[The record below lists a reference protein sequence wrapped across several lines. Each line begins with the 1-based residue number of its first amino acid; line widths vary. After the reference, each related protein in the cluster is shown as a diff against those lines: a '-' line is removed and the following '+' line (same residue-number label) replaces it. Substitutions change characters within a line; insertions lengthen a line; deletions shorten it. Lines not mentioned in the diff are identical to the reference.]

1 MEARNYRAG
10 GPMKSLVLIVA
21 ATLLLPIHSAL
32 AQVAATIA
40 GVRMPAWVDRGGRR
54 LPIIP
59 GLDLRAGDQLVP
71 GAGWR
76 ALVKL
81 ADGSL
86 VKLGENGQLGFTE
99 LNPAADLFK
108 AALNVLEGAFRFTTD
123 LVAKSR
129 KREVSIRAA
138 QVTAGIRGTDLWGR
152 SRAGNEIV
160 CLIEG
165 DIEVGAA
172 GEQPVTMNQP
182 LQFYRRIEGK
192 TQPVGTVSAEQLKQW
207 AAETELQSG
216 KGVAR
221 LGGRYS
227 VILGQADDS
236 NGALGLYDQLRDAGY
251 PAEILPV
258 KQGDKFV
265 YLVRIRHLASRAE
278 ANALANQLRGK
289 YGVAEPKVSG

>member
-1 MEARNYRAG
+1 
-10 GPMKSLVLIVA
+10 MKSLVLVVA
-21 ATLLLPIHSAL
+21 AALLLPIHSAL
-32 AQVAATIA
+32 AQVAATIE
-40 GVRMPAWVDRGGRR
+40 GVQMPAWIERGGRR
-54 LPIIP
+54 VPIIP
-59 GLDLRAGDQLVP
+59 GMELRAGDQLVT
-71 GAGWR
+71 GAGSR

-86 VKLGENGQLGFTE
+86 VKLGENGQLGFQE
-99 LNPAADLFK
+99 LNPAADLFR

-165 DIEVGAA
+165 EIEVAAA
-172 GEQPVTMNQP
+172 GESPVAMNQP

-192 TQPVGTVSAEQLKQW
+192 TQPVGTVSKEQLDQW
-207 AAETELQSG
+207 AAETELQPG
-216 KGVAR
+216 KGYAR

-227 VILGQADDS
+227 VTLGQFDEQ
-236 NGALGLYDQLRDAGY
+236 NGALGLYDSVGAAGY
-251 PAEILPV
+251 PVQIRPV
-258 KQGDKFV
+258 KEGDKITYYV
-265 YLVRIRHLASRAE
+265 VIRHLPSRAE
-278 ANALANQLRGK
+278 ANAVANQLRGK
-289 YGVAEPKVSG
+289 FGVAEPKVSG

>member
-1 MEARNYRAG
+1 
-10 GPMKSLVLIVA
+10 MKSLVLIVA

-40 GVRMPAWVDRGGRR
+40 GVQMPAWVERGGRR
-54 LPIIP
+54 VPIIP
-59 GLDLRAGDQLVP
+59 GMELRAGDQLVT
-71 GAGWR
+71 GAGSR

-86 VKLGENGQLGFTE
+86 VKLGENGQLGFQE

-152 SRAGNEIV
+152 SRAGNEVV

-165 DIEVGAA
+165 EIEVGAA
-172 GEQPVTMNQP
+172 GESPVAMNQP

-192 TQPVGTVSAEQLKQW
+192 TQPVGTVSKQQLEQW
-207 AAETELQSG
+207 AVETELQPG
-216 KGVAR
+216 KGIAR
-221 LGGRYS
+221 VGGRFS
-227 VILGQADDS
+227 VILGQAEEQ
-236 NGALGLYDQLRDAGY
+236 NGALALYDSVGNAGY
-251 PAEILPV
+251 PAQIRPV
-258 KQGDKFV
+258 KEGEKIV
-265 YLVRIRHLASRAE
+265 YYVVIRNLPSRAE
-278 ANALANQLRGK
+278 ANAVANQLRGK
-289 YGVAEPKVSG
+289 FGISEPKVSG

>member
-1 MEARNYRAG
+1 MKAPHYRAG
-10 GPMKSLVLIVA
+10 GPMKSLLLVVA
-21 ATLLLPIHSAL
+21 TTLLIPIHSAL
-32 AQVAATIA
+32 AQVAATIE
-40 GVRMPAWVDRGGRR
+40 GVQMPAWVERAGRR
-54 LPIIP
+54 VPIIP
-59 GLDLRAGDQLVP
+59 GMELRAGDQLVT
-71 GAGWR
+71 GAGSR

-165 DIEVGAA
+165 EIEVAA
-172 GEQPVTMNQP
+172 EGEQAVAMNQP

-192 TQPVGTVSAEQLKQW
+192 TQPVGQVEVSQLAQW
-207 AAETELQSG
+207 AAETDPEAG
-216 KGVAR
+216 KGA
-221 LGGRYS
+221 LQAGGRFS
-227 VILGQADDS
+227 VILGSYADQ
-236 NGALGLYDQLRDAGY
+236 NGALAQYDELRNAG
-251 PAEILPV
+251 
-258 KQGDKFV
+258 
-265 YLVRIRHLASRAE
+265 
-278 ANALANQLRGK
+278 
-289 YGVAEPKVSG
+289 

>member
-1 MEARNYRAG
+1 
-10 GPMKSLVLIVA
+10 MKSL
-21 ATLLLPIHSAL
+21 LLLVATALLIPVHSAL
-32 AQVAATIA
+32 AQVAATIE
-40 GVRMPAWVDRGGRR
+40 GVQMPAWVERNGRR
-54 LPIIP
+54 VPIIP
-59 GLDLRAGDQLVP
+59 GMELRAGDQLVT
-71 GAGWR
+71 GAGSR

-86 VKLGENGQLGFTE
+86 VKLGENGQLGFQE

-165 DIEVGAA
+165 DIEVAAA

-182 LQFYRRIEGK
+182 LQFYRRLEGK
-192 TQPVGTVSAEQLKQW
+192 TQPVGTVSKQQLDQW
-207 AAETELQSG
+207 AAETELQPG

-221 LGGRYS
+221 VGGRFS
-227 VILGQADDS
+227 VILGQFDEQ
-236 NGALGLYDQLRDAGY
+236 NGALGLYDSVAGAGY
-251 PAEILPV
+251 PAQIRPV
-258 KQGDKFV
+258 KEGEKITYYV
-265 YLVRIRHLASRAE
+265 VIRNLPSRAE
-278 ANALANQLRGK
+278 ANAIANQVRGK
-289 YGVAEPKVSG
+289 FGVAEPKVSG

>member
-1 MEARNYRAG
+1 
-10 GPMKSLVLIVA
+10 MKSL
-21 ATLLLPIHSAL
+21 LLLVATALLIPVHSAI
-32 AQVAATIA
+32 AQVAATIE
-40 GVRMPAWVDRGGRR
+40 GVQMPAWLERAGRR
-54 LPIIP
+54 VPIIP
-59 GLDLRAGDQLVP
+59 GMELRAGDQLVT
-71 GAGWR
+71 GAGSR

-86 VKLGENGQLGFTE
+86 VKLGENGQLGFQE

-108 AALNVLEGAFRFTTD
+108 AALSVLEGAFRFTTD

-165 DIEVGAA
+165 DIEVAAA

-182 LQFYRRIEGK
+182 LQFYRRVEGK
-192 TQPVGTVSAEQLKQW
+192 TQPVGTVSKEQLDQW

-216 KGVAR
+216 KGIAR
-221 LGGRYS
+221 VGGRFS
-227 VILGQADDS
+227 VILGQFDEQ
-236 NGALGLYDQLRDAGY
+236 NGALGLYDSVGGAGY
-251 PAEILPV
+251 PAQIRPV
-258 KQGDKFV
+258 KEGDKITYYV
-265 YLVRIRHLASRAE
+265 VIRNLPSRAE
-278 ANALANQLRGK
+278 ASAVANQLRGK
-289 YGVAEPKVSG
+289 FGVAEPKVSG

>member
-1 MEARNYRAG
+1 MEAPHYRAG
-10 GPMKSLVLIVA
+10 GPMKSLLLVVA
-21 ATLLLPIHSAL
+21 TTLLIPIHSAL
-32 AQVAATIA
+32 AQVAATIE
-40 GVRMPAWVDRGGRR
+40 GVQMPAWVERAGRR
-54 LPIIP
+54 VPIIP
-59 GLDLRAGDQLVP
+59 GMELRAGDQLIT
-71 GAGWR
+71 GAGSR

-81 ADGSL
+81 GDGSL
-86 VKLGENGQLGFTE
+86 VKLGENGNLGFAE
-99 LNPAADLFK
+99 LSPTVEIFK

-192 TQPVGTVSAEQLKQW
+192 TQPVGTVSKQQLDQW
-207 AAETELQSG
+207 AAETELQAG

-221 LGGRYS
+221 RGGRFS
-227 VILGQADDS
+227 VTLASADEQNS
-236 NGALGLYDQLRDAGY
+236 ALALYDEVRNAGY
-251 PAEILPV
+251 AAEILPV
-258 KQGDKFV
+258 KQADKFV
-265 YLVRIRHLASRAE
+265 YLVRIRPLPSRAE
-278 ANALANQLRGK
+278 ANALAGQLRGK
-289 YGVAEPKVSG
+289 FGIAEPRV

>member
-1 MEARNYRAG
+1 
-10 GPMKSLVLIVA
+10 MKSLLLLVA
-21 ATLLLPIHSAL
+21 TALLLPIHSAL
-32 AQVAATIA
+32 AQVAATVE
-40 GVRMPAWVDRGGRR
+40 GVQMPAWVERGGRR

-59 GLDLRAGDQLVP
+59 GMELRAGDQLVT
-71 GAGWR
+71 GAGSR

-86 VKLGENGQLGFTE
+86 VKLGENGQLGFAE
-99 LNPAADLFK
+99 LSPARDLFK

-123 LVAKSR
+123 IVQKSR

-165 DIEVGAA
+165 DIEVAAA

-192 TQPVGTVSAEQLKQW
+192 TQPVGTVSQAQLDQW
-207 AAETELQSG
+207 SAETELQAG
-216 KGVAR
+216 RGVAR
-221 LGGRYS
+221 VGGRFS
-227 VILGQADDS
+227 MILGQAEDQ
-236 NGALGLYDQLRDAGY
+236 NGALALYDNVRAAGY
-251 PAEILPV
+251 PAQIRPV
-258 KQGDKFV
+258 KEGEKITYYV
-265 YLVRIRHLASRAE
+265 VIRNLPSRAE
-278 ANALANQLRGK
+278 ANAVANQLRGK
-289 YGVAEPKVSG
+289 FGIAEPKVAG